1 MIEKTRIYKVR
12 RFYNMLNSVNPVDSI
27 MINTESDRNTGQ
39 SEKEKI
45 IKIDANHIQL
55 NVTTTRD
62 NITKAVEKVNEN
74 YMAENKKLEYFYHE
88 KTGKHVVKVVDTI
101 THEVVN
107 QIPAQKLLDYAEG
120 LMEYLGLNVDQ
131 KV

>member
-1 MIEKTRIYKVR
+1 
-12 RFYNMLNSVNPVDSI
+12 MLNSVNPVDTI
-27 MINTESDRNTGQ
+27 MINTELDRDTGQ

-45 IKIDANHIQL
+45 IKTDANHIQL
-55 NVTTTRD
+55 NINTTKD

-74 YMAENKKLEYFYHE
+74 YMAENKKLEYSYHE
-88 KTGKHVVKVVDTI
+88 ETGKHVVKVVDTL

>member
-1 MIEKTRIYKVR
+1 
-12 RFYNMLNSVNPVDSI
+12 MLNSINPVDSI
-27 MINTESDRNTGQ
+27 MINTELDKNTGQ

-45 IKIDANHIQL
+45 IKTDANQIQL
-55 NVTTTRD
+55 NVNATKD

-74 YMAENKKLEYFYHE
+74 YMAENKKLEYSYHE
-88 KTGKHVVKVVDTI
+88 NTGKHVVKVLDTK
-101 THEVVN
+101 TNEVVK

-120 LMEYLGLNVDQ
+120 LMEYLGLNIDQ